1 MDDSVN
7 ILYDDNRSQ
16 VIEILSADG
25 IEKYAP
31 EWAKKPLVSDWATRY
46 RYGDFY
52 LIILKTD
59 PIDSFFIF
67 KDKKGKVTY
76 YNNEFDDVTKSEFDS
91 ELPDYVKNETINK
104 IIGGIDEG
112 GEIYRALVNISN
124 GEDYDGYELGR
135 IDNLISGFRFNKNNP
150 GKSMISL
157 TFDSNKDYLE
167 LFSKDLSSD
176 DIWTADSVFSDYGGN
191 YEFFD
196 SYRAEEDWYEGY
208 VFSSFNDENIDKVK
222 NILKRISP
230 KYWKLETSEDSQN
243 AAKFLYSTYNREID
257 YIISD
262 YGNEVD
268 TAMGNSV
275 KRDVT
280 SELSDKLIDFGIIE
294 KSFMYKYYTT
304 VKVLLNLYKRNNDK
318 NLNLYDTLK
327 KVVSENISVNGEF
340 MESSYNYRSSDFDDE
355 SFNRSVGYSLDKIID
370 KLGEDSE
377 NNEYYEIVSQIL
389 DEYDIDKW
397 YSLAKDKN
405 KNFAIEEISPE
416 TLKIRIRIH
425 DKKTSQVERR
435 SLSLEEFNN
444 FIHNY
449 ELFTESRKKK

>member
-7 ILYDDNRSQ
+7 ILYDDNQSQ

-25 IEKYAP
+25 IKKYAP
-31 EWAKKPLVSDWATRY
+31 EWVKEPLVSDWANRY
-46 RYGDFY
+46 RYGDLY

-59 PIDSFFIF
+59 PIDSFYIF

-76 YNNEFDDVTKSEFDS
+76 YNNEFDDVTKSEFEL
-91 ELPDYVKNETINK
+91 ELPDYVKNETINN
-104 IIGGIDEG
+104 IINGIDEG
-112 GEIYRALVNISN
+112 GEIYRALVEISKGKEYDVYKLGNIDS
-124 GEDYDGYELGR
+124 
-135 IDNLISGFRFNKNNP
+135 LISGFRFSKNNP
-150 GKSMISL
+150 AKSMISL

-167 LFSKDLSSD
+167 LFSEDLSEE
-176 DIWTADSVFSDYGGN
+176 DIWMGNSLFSYYGTN

-196 SYRAEEDWYEGY
+196 SYRAEQDWYEGY
-208 VFSSFNDENIDKVK
+208 VFAYFNEENTEKLK

-230 KYWKLETSEDSQN
+230 KFWKFETSEDTEG

-262 YGNEVD
+262 YATEVD
-268 TAMGNSV
+268 SAMANSI
-275 KRDVT
+275 KQDIK
-280 SELSDKLIDFGIIE
+280 SELSDVLIDIGIIE

-318 NLNLYDTLK
+318 TLNIYDTLK
-327 KVVSENISVNGEF
+327 KVISENISVNGNF
-340 MESSYNYRSSDFDDE
+340 SESSYEFNYNDFDGE
-355 SFNRSVGYSLDKIID
+355 SFNRSVGNQLDKIID
-370 KLGEDSE
+370 KLDEDSDK
-377 NNEYYEIVSQIL
+377 NEYYGLMNQIL
-389 DEYDIDKW
+389 DKYDIDKW
-397 YSLAKDKN
+397 YPLNRDEN
-405 KNFAIEEISPE
+405 KHFAIEEINPE
-416 TLKIRIRIH
+416 TLKITIVIH
-425 DKKTSQVERR
+425 DKKSLKVERR